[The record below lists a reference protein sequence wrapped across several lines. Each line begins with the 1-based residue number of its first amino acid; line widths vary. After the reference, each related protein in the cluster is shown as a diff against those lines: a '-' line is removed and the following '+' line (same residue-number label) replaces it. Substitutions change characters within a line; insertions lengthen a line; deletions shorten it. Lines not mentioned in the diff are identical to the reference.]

1 MKEQVVGHY
10 ASHQHGV
17 VRRRPLPEGL
27 IPPPAPP
34 TRPEPRR
41 SRVRDTKEFLDAF
54 YSVVNEGT
62 RTLSAADAQ
71 GRKRWWKGLIRMDR
85 RGLEVGFVFD
95 LRSERSPMGEHL
107 GRYRVV
113 AMAIAPEGY
122 VAVVGYADDWQPANG
137 RPVPEVDLTQLVPS

>member
-1 MKEQVVGHY
+1 MRGMRAGPAGRSVLVLFTSARGIEAAY
-10 ASHQHGV
+10 AEAGAL
-17 VRRRPLPEGL
+17 VRG
-27 IPPPAPP
+27 
-34 TRPEPRR
+34 
-41 SRVRDTKEFLDAF
+41 TKELLDAF

-85 RGLEVGFVFD
+85 RVLEVGFVFD
-95 LRSERSPMGEHL
+95 LRSQRSPMGEHL
-107 GRYRVV
+107 GRYRLV

-122 VAVVGYADDWQPANG
+122 LAVVGYEDDWQPANG